1 MKCCIVQV
9 GTPVLAPDRPRSPL
23 PLQAAAHM
31 FKRYNLATPAPAA
44 AAAAAQNPRA
54 QAHPYVYRHEV
65 DAHLAAIRAGA
76 PSPLRRS
83 IDKAQHAEA
92 QKGEYHL
99 WYPASNRSKP
109 HTDTDSARQAH

>member
-1 MKCCIVQV
+1 MATHAGTVKDAGHEVLYRPEVQSRHS
-9 GTPVLAPDRPRSPL
+9 RPRSSSGSRPKSPRLHHLSLL
-23 PLQAAAHM
+23 PG
-31 FKRYNLATPAPAA
+31 
-44 AAAAAQNPRA
+44 AQS
-54 QAHPYVYRHEV
+54 HPYVHRHEV

-92 QKGEYHL
+92 QRGEYHL